1 MGQGVFE
8 LESSDHS
15 GSNIY
20 FGHRSRKM
28 SILGF
33 REYAATVG
41 AGECPRK
48 ASGVWVHAEPRCLKQ
63 LADTCIATGKV

>member
-8 LESSDHS
+8 LESLDHS

-28 SILGF
+28 NILGF
-33 REYAATVG
+33 REYAATAG
-41 AGECPRK
+41 AGDSSVRGRHLV
-48 ASGVWVHAEPRCLKQ
+48 SGYMLSHGA
-63 LADTCIATGKV
+63 

>member
-8 LESSDHS
+8 LESSNHS

-41 AGECPRK
+41 AGDSSVQGRHLV
-48 ASGVWVHAEPRCLKQ
+48 SGYMLSHGA
-63 LADTCIATGKV
+63 